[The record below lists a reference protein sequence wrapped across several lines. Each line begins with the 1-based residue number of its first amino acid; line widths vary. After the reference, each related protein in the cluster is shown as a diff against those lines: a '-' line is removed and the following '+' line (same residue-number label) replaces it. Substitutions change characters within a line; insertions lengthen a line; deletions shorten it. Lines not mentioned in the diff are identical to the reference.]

1 MNLSIK
7 EKVYGAIFGYAIG
20 DALGLGAE
28 FMTRQEIKKRYP
40 EGLRHY
46 SQIVRDAHR
55 SQWKRGEWTNDT
67 EIILMLLES
76 IAETKTIDCIDF
88 ASRLKNGIFQIPPT

>member
-46 SQIVRDAHR
+46 SQIVRGRSPFSMEKRRVDKRHR
-55 SQWKRGEWTNDT
+55 NHSDV
-67 EIILMLLES
+67 
-76 IAETKTIDCIDF
+76 A
-88 ASRLKNGIFQIPPT
+88 

>member
-1 MNLSIK
+1 MFSNFCHLLL
-7 EKVYGAIFGYAIG
+7 G